1 MRTAFRASDKLIPY
15 NRRAKLI
22 QVSEDVVQQVC
33 QKQTA
38 IMRRRPSDEIDFV
51 ASFVVDGAGLLE
63 NKWQTVLAQD
73 QVAVRVAGIF
83 CHQSPM
89 VNITASGNQSHPTLT
104 NRCEL
109 ADLLVLHSHRRSDH
123 KVFWRGTLMQ
133 TKSSTR
139 DRIVPEEPQLWLY
152 EDWPDF
158 VIAASGFGNGV
169 RDFNRDRRSGLYAL
183 VSSNR
188 WVVLPASNPLV
199 ANSMGSSRLG
209 VFLVNMLYDMDPAQP
224 GRRSRH
230 GRPVYRNSK
239 YDWSP
244 TIWEL
249 VRVTGQKALS
259 HKGKTRGL
267 YHSDLSRLGGGVLQ
281 MMVEDDG
288 HRMTV
293 PPGSRPLEA
302 DEGKRE
308 GIGILIVETR
318 SEVDL
323 H

>member
-1 MRTAFRASDKLIPY
+1 
-15 NRRAKLI
+15 
-22 QVSEDVVQQVC
+22 
-33 QKQTA
+33 
-38 IMRRRPSDEIDFV
+38 MRRRPSDEIDFV
-51 ASFVVDGAGLLE
+51 ASFVVDGAELLE
-63 NKWQTVLAQD
+63 DGWQTVLARD
-73 QVAVRVAGIF
+73 RVAVRVAGIF

-89 VNITASGNQSHPTLT
+89 VNITVSPKQSRSILT
-104 NRCEL
+104 RCEL
-109 ADLLVLHSHRRSDH
+109 ADLLVLHSHRRSDR
-123 KVFWRGTLMQ
+123 KVFWRAILMQ

-139 DRIVPEEPQLWLY
+139 ESIVPEEPQLWLY
-152 EDWPDF
+152 EEWPDF
-158 VIAASGFGNGV
+158 VIAASGFHQGV

-188 WVVLPASNPLV
+188 WVVLPANNPLV
-199 ANSMGSSRLG
+199 ANSMGSSGLG
-209 VFLVNMLYDMDPAQP
+209 VFLVNMLYNMDPAQP

-267 YHSDLSRLGGGVLQ
+267 YHSDLSRLGGEVLQ
-281 MMVEDDG
+281 MMVEDAG
-288 HRMTV
+288 QRTTA
-293 PPGSRPLEA
+293 PPGRRPVEVE
-302 DEGKRE
+302 EGKRE
-308 GIGILIVETR
+308 GFSILIIETR